1 MAVKSSG
8 QVTIIDITDGYTVG
22 QTNESWTIPSTTDAA
37 IKDSQTTTNI
47 YVFRGSEPVS
57 NFTVGEITATS
68 SSGANITSQFT
79 INKTQSPKIT
89 ITVKTANSL
98 KTGGI
103 IKIPVSFA
111 HTDGENLT
119 FEKELS
125 FSLALKGTTGA
136 QGPQGAAGND
146 SIAINILASPG
157 TIFRKTTETITLTA
171 YVYKGGEQLSDFSSL
186 GKLKWYKGTPSSST
200 YIDNSEGQN
209 SITISG
215 TEVASIQ
222 AYTCQLEGA

>member
-1 MAVKSSG
+1 MK
-8 QVTIIDITDGYTVG
+8 
-22 QTNESWTIPSTTDAA
+22 
-37 IKDSQTTTNI
+37 
-47 YVFRGSEPVS
+47 
-57 NFTVGEITATS
+57 
-68 SSGANITSQFT
+68 
-79 INKTQSPKIT
+79 
-89 ITVKTANSL
+89 
-98 KTGGI
+98 
-103 IKIPVSFA
+103 
-111 HTDGENLT
+111 
-119 FEKELS
+119 KELS

-146 SIAINILASPG
+146 SIVINILASPG

-171 YVYKGGEQLSDFSSL
+171 YVYKGGEQLSNFSSL
-186 GKLKWYKGTPSSST
+186 GTLKWYKGIPSSST